1 MPSKDLRKRPVD
13 VVIVAFLLIHALVTA
28 LIDSQAGK
36 LSSGR
41 LDLSVSQCDEQRP
54 CCSSPNIFLPS
65 AAGEAQCLVLV

>member
-13 VVIVAFLLIHALVTA
+13 AVIVAFLLIHALVTA

-41 LDLSVSQCDEQRP
+41 LDLSASQPDEQPP
-54 CCSSPNIFLPS
+54 CCSSPKVFLHS
-65 AAGEAQCLVLV
+65 ATDQAQCLVLV

>member
-1 MPSKDLRKRPVD
+1 MPSKDLSKRPVD

-41 LDLSVSQCDEQRP
+41 LHFFVSQPDEQLP
-54 CCSSPNIFLPS
+54 CCSTSKIFLPS
-65 AAGEAQCLVLV
+65 AAVEAQCLVLV